1 MKSTNNIQ
9 EPTFL
14 ILAALAGGD
23 LHGYGVIKEVETLSG
38 GRLRLSPG
46 TLYGALDRL
55 KGDGLVETAG
65 EERIEG
71 RLRRYYHLTDAGA
84 AALQGEVDRQERVT
98 RVAREK
104 LAARQTRPAASSCLA
119 TPTRPVAV
127 S

>member
-1 MKSTNNIQ
+1 MAATLNLQ

-23 LHGYGVIKEVETLSG
+23 LHGYGIIKEVEALSD
-38 GRLRLSPG
+38 GRVRLAPG

-55 KGDGLVETAG
+55 KNDGLVEVTG

-84 AALQGEVDRQERVT
+84 TLLQQEIERQERVT
-98 RVAREK
+98 KVAREK
-104 LAARQTRPAASSCLA
+104 LRARVARPVPAQPQSMRPAEAS
-119 TPTRPVAV
+119 
-127 S
+127 

>member
-1 MKSTNNIQ
+1 MKAIVNIQ

-23 LHGYGVIKEVETLSG
+23 LHGYGIIKEVESLSD

-55 KGDGLVETAG
+55 KNDGLVEITG
-65 EERIEG
+65 EERVEG
-71 RLRRYYHLTDAGA
+71 RLRRYYRLTDDGA
-84 AALQGEVDRQERVT
+84 STLQQEIDRQERVT
-98 RVAREK
+98 AIAREK
-104 LAARQTRPAASSCLA
+104 LRARPARPAPAQPQSM
-119 TPTRPVAV
+119 RPVEA

>member
-1 MKSTNNIQ
+1 MAATLNLQ

-23 LHGYGVIKEVETLSG
+23 LHGYGIIKEVQSLSD
-38 GRLRLSPG
+38 GRVRLAPG

-55 KGDGLVETAG
+55 KNDGLAEVTG

-84 AALQGEVDRQERVT
+84 TLLQQEIERQERVT
-98 RVAREK
+98 KVAREK
-104 LAARQTRPAASSCLA
+104 LRARLTRPQPVRPAEAS
-119 TPTRPVAV
+119 
-127 S
+127 

>member
-1 MKSTNNIQ
+1 MSGAVNLQ

-23 LHGYGVIKEVETLSG
+23 LHGYGIIKEVESLSD

-55 KGDGLVETAG
+55 RNDGLAEVTG
-65 EERIEG
+65 EERVEG

-84 AALQGEVDRQERVT
+84 SALQLEIDRQERVT
-98 RVAREK
+98 HIAREK
-104 LAARQTRPAASSCLA
+104 LRARQARPAPVQPQAARPAEAS
-119 TPTRPVAV
+119 
-127 S
+127 

>member
-1 MKSTNNIQ
+1 MKAIMNIQ

-23 LHGYGVIKEVETLSG
+23 LHGYGIIKEVEALSD

-55 KGDGLVETAG
+55 KNDGLVEITG
-65 EERIEG
+65 EERVEG
-71 RLRRYYHLTDAGA
+71 RLRRYYRLTDDGV
-84 AALQGEVDRQERVT
+84 AALQQEIDRQERVT
-98 RVAREK
+98 AIARVK
-104 LAARQTRPAASSCLA
+104 LRARPARPA
-119 TPTRPVAV
+119 PTQPQAMRPVEA